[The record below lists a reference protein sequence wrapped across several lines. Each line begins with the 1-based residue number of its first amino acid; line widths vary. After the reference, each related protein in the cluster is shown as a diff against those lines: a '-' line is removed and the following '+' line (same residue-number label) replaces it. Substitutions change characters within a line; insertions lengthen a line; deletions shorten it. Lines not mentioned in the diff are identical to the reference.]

1 MTTTIPDSIHPSDL
15 PEIGQPL
22 VDGTFFARHWL
33 NGKEYAYIDLG
44 KSAEFTG
51 EWGEYGQNVDGAASY
66 RDGASNTVAMA
77 EAGSPIAKQA
87 LEIGVGVFIPS
98 ALELALLFSAKQAGE
113 LPGFSDRW
121 YWSSS
126 QCSATT
132 PSARSSATATRTTA
146 TRITTSVSAPSA
158 RFSSFSNSLL
168 QSISLQAIR
177 GTVTHRRVRPE
188 ACREAPA
195 ACHFL

>member
-1 MTTTIPDSIHPSDL
+1 MTTIPDSIHPSEL

-22 VDGTFFARHWL
+22 ADGTFFARHWL

-51 EWGEYGQNVDGAASY
+51 EWGEYGQDVGGAVSY

-77 EAGSPIAKQA
+77 DARSPIAKQA
-87 LEIGVGVFIPS
+87 LEIGAGVFIPS
-98 ALELALLFSAKQAGE
+98 ALELALLLSAKQAGE

-126 QCSATT
+126 QYSAYGAFCTNFGGG
-132 PSARSSATATRTTA
+132 S
-146 TRITTSVSAPSA
+146 TSYYVKDYD
-158 RFSSFSNSLL
+158 L
-168 QSISLQAIR
+168 
-177 GTVTHRRVRPE
+177 RVRPV
-188 ACREAPA
+188 RKI
-195 ACHFL
+195 LILQ

>member
-1 MTTTIPDSIHPSDL
+1 MNTIPDSIHPSDL

-22 VDGTFFARHWL
+22 VDGTFFGRHWL

-51 EWGEYGQNVDGAASY
+51 EWGEYGQDVGGAVSY
-66 RDGASNTVAMA
+66 RDGASNTAAMA

-87 LEIGVGVFIPS
+87 LEIGAGVFIPS

-126 QCSATT
+126 QFSANYAFTTLFSDGYT
-132 PSARSSATATRTTA
+132 PSDGKRY
-146 TRITTSVSAPSA
+146 V
-158 RFSSFSNSLL
+158 L
-168 QSISLQAIR
+168 
-177 GTVTHRRVRPE
+177 RVRPV
-188 ACREAPA
+188 RKI
-195 ACHFL
+195 LILQ

>member
-1 MTTTIPDSIHPSDL
+1 MSTTIPDSIHPSDL

-22 VDGTFFARHWL
+22 ADGTFFVRHWL

-44 KSAEFTG
+44 KSAEFAG
-51 EWGEYGQNVDGAASY
+51 EWGEYGQDVDGASNY

-87 LEIGVGVFIPS
+87 LEIGAGVFIPS

-126 QCSATT
+126 QYSAYGAFGTSFHGGYT
-132 PSARSSATATRTTA
+132 DSSGK
-146 TRITTSVSAPSA
+146 V
-158 RFSSFSNSLL
+158 NGL
-168 QSISLQAIR
+168 
-177 GTVTHRRVRPE
+177 RVRPV
-188 ACREAPA
+188 RKI
-195 ACHFL
+195 LILQ

>member
-1 MTTTIPDSIHPSDL
+1 MSTTIPDSIHPSDL

-22 VDGTFFARHWL
+22 ADGTFFARQWL
-33 NGKEYAYIDLG
+33 NGKEYAYVDLG

-51 EWGEYGQNVDGAASY
+51 EWGEYGQDVDGAVSY

-87 LEIGVGVFIPS
+87 MEIGEGVFIPS
-98 ALELALLFSAKQAGE
+98 VLELALLFSAKQAGE

-126 QCSATT
+126 QCSA
-132 PSARSSATATRTTA
+132 SLA
-146 TRITTSVSAPSA
+146 
-158 RFSSFSNSLL
+158 FSTGFDDGNSGIIVKGDVL
-168 QSISLQAIR
+168 
-177 GTVTHRRVRPE
+177 RVRPV
-188 ACREAPA
+188 RKI
-195 ACHFL
+195 LILQ

>member
-1 MTTTIPDSIHPSDL
+1 MTTIPDSIHPSEL

-22 VDGTFFARHWL
+22 ADGTFFARHWL

-51 EWGEYGQNVDGAASY
+51 EWGEYGQNVGGAVSY

-87 LEIGVGVFIPS
+87 LEIGAGVFIPS

-126 QCSATT
+126 Q
-132 PSARSSATATRTTA
+132 SSAHTAFDMDFGDGDTDYSGKRYA
-146 TRITTSVSAPSA
+146 
-158 RFSSFSNSLL
+158 L
-168 QSISLQAIR
+168 
-177 GTVTHRRVRPE
+177 RVRPV
-188 ACREAPA
+188 RKI
-195 ACHFL
+195 LILQ

>member
-1 MTTTIPDSIHPSDL
+1 MTTIPDSIHPSEL

-22 VDGTFFARHWL
+22 ADGTFFARHWL

-44 KSAEFTG
+44 KSAEITG
-51 EWGEYGQNVDGAASY
+51 EWGEYGQNVDGAVSY

-87 LEIGVGVFIPS
+87 LEIGAGVFIPS

-113 LPGFSDRW
+113 LSGFADRW

-126 QCSATT
+126 QYSANYAFYVDFSGGWTCSYGED
-132 PSARSSATATRTTA
+132 SA
-146 TRITTSVSAPSA
+146 
-158 RFSSFSNSLL
+158 F
-168 QSISLQAIR
+168 
-177 GTVTHRRVRPE
+177 RVRPV
-188 ACREAPA
+188 RKI
-195 ACHFL
+195 LILQ

>member
-1 MTTTIPDSIHPSDL
+1 MTTIPDSIHPSEL

-22 VDGTFFARHWL
+22 ADGTFFARHWL

-51 EWGEYGQNVDGAASY
+51 EWGEYGQNVGGAVSY

-87 LEIGVGVFIPS
+87 LEIGAGVFIPS

-121 YWSSS
+121 CWSSS
-126 QCSATT
+126 QYSAYGAFYAGFDDGLT
-132 PSARSSATATRTTA
+132 SSDDKD
-146 TRITTSVSAPSA
+146 
-158 RFSSFSNSLL
+158 NDL
-168 QSISLQAIR
+168 
-177 GTVTHRRVRPE
+177 RVRPV
-188 ACREAPA
+188 RKI
-195 ACHFL
+195 LILQ